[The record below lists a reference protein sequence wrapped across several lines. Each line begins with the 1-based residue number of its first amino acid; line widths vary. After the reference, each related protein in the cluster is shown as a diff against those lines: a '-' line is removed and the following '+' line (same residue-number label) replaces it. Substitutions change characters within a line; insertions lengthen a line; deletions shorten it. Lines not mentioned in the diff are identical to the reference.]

1 MNELYLQATK
11 VPVVENLFFSFS
23 LEFQYAVDKL
33 KKQATHA
40 RQNEYKK
47 ENSSTFV

>member
-11 VPVVENLFFSFS
+11 
-23 LEFQYAVDKL
+23 YAVDKL